1 MGERSFL
8 PGLVCEDREHETRN
22 YQLTFGSI
30 LRVRGQIFGRAT
42 FFGKLFSLFV
52 VK

>member
-8 PGLVCEDREHETRN
+8 PGWVCEDRDHETRN

-30 LRVRGQIFGRAT
+30 LRVRGQIFLVQGHNFAVGVA
-42 FFGKLFSLFV
+42 F
-52 VK
+52 